1 MFTSARSI
9 ALAAIVEWYGKGNV
23 RLLVDRMARL
33 LHDPVGCVN
42 GHSPAPRISWACC
55 AYASGYGKS
64 ALWQANPSMGS
75 SATARCAFSQ
85 AAALIKVWHLRA
97 RYYVYWS
104 GVKENRR
111 HH

>member
-1 MFTSARSI
+1 M
-9 ALAAIVEWYGKGNV
+9 
-23 RLLVDRMARL
+23 
-33 LHDPVGCVN
+33 
-42 GHSPAPRISWACC
+42 ACC

-75 SATARCAFSQ
+75 STTAQCAFSQ
-85 AAALIKVWHLRA
+85 AAALIMVWHLRA
-97 RYYVYWS
+97 CDYVYWS